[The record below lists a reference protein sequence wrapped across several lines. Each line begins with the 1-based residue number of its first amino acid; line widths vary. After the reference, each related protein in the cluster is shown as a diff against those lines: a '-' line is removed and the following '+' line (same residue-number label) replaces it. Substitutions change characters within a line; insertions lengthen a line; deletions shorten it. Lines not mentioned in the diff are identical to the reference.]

1 MPPASAT
8 KRLSLCFRTLEIHDV
23 VSEAVKEPPYNL
35 QGRSP
40 MPFPTIEPVQDHPC
54 QAKASVEAFSD
65 DLVRW
70 QLRFSLQRPSSTLYR
85 WQGSVLSQ
93 RSFDIFQNPPENST
107 IRNPLPADVSGERN
121 VANILQID
129 ALFPEFQP
137 LRASGRYPPSR
148 PFSCPRVGHRQLI
161 ILSL

>member
-65 DLVRW
+65 DSVRW

-85 WQGSVLSQ
+85 WQSSVSAR
-93 RSFDIFQNPPENST
+93 RSSDILRNPPENTT
-107 IRNPLPADVSGERN
+107 IKNPLPANISGERN
-121 VANILQID
+121 EIDIFQID
-129 ALFPEFQP
+129 ALSRNSNHYV
-137 LRASGRYPPSR
+137 LVAVVRYQDRFHIRES
-148 PFSCPRVGHRQLI
+148 VI
-161 ILSL
+161 DN